1 MTNIIFYVALIC
13 WDLGILLTLRSLLY
27 SFLLSK
33 KNPKGAKK
41 IHKMQS
47 KKDKFTLSYIKE
59 YTPYLKDFMFYRRW
73 GLIYI
78 CITPVTYIFMLVLEF
93 ISLRAFYIVVMCL
106 MIIKMILI
114 FILSRNFDGSRISR
128 FDKRWNK
135 RH

>member
-1 MTNIIFYVALIC
+1 MTNIICYVGLIC
-13 WDLGILLTLRSLLY
+13 LDLGALFTLRELLY

-78 CITPVTYIFMLVLEF
+78 CITPVTYILMLVLEF
-93 ISLRAFYIVVMCL
+93 ISLRAFSIVVMCL

-114 FILSRNFDGSRISR
+114 FILSRNFDGRKISR